1 MTSKRKSKKK
11 KKEWYE
17 PSAFGKACSA
27 VVALLFFAAMFYVC
41 YRLMSARVCRVFAAG
56 LVAGF
61 MSALVYGVCT
71 EISVERQ
78 FRDFLEGKDSK

>member
-1 MTSKRKSKKK
+1 MASKRKSR

-17 PSAFGKACSA
+17 PSTFGKVCSA
-27 VVALLFFAAMFYVC
+27 IVALLFFAGMSYVC
-41 YRLMSARVCRVFAAG
+41 YRLLDARTCRIFASG

-61 MSALVYGVCT
+61 MSALVYGMCT